1 MRREID
7 ADFLANLFDRIA
19 ILLEIKGENPFKV
32 NAYRRAAENLRR
44 ETRDIVELYKEG
56 KLTEIPGVG
65 KAIAQ
70 KITEILENGK
80 LEFYD
85 KLTAEIPERLLSL
98 YEVPEMGPKRIKL
111 VWEKLGIDSVEKLE
125 KAALEGTLRSLPGFG
140 PKIESKILEG
150 IMALKER
157 RLVSRYP
164 LGEGWD
170 LSRIIVNRL
179 GEFEGVVFVSPA
191 GSLRRMKETI
201 GDLDILV
208 AAKKDATNKII
219 KAFTDLEIVEEVL
232 LSGPTKT
239 SIRFKGGLQG
249 DLRIVE
255 PSRWGTALQYF
266 TGSQQHN
273 ISLREI
279 ALKKNL
285 SLSEYALTDKINNKE
300 ILCSSEEEVYEK
312 LGMSWIPPEI
322 REGTIEINLALEG
335 KLPRL
340 VEVGDIEGDLQMHST
355 WSDGKRSIKEMAEKA
370 YALGRSYILITDHS
384 QGLGIAGGLSIGRLM
399 DQWHEID
406 ELNEIFEGKL
416 VILKGAEVEVR
427 TDGTLDYPDEVLE
440 RLDVVV
446 AALHSNLRQDRGQL
460 TERYIKAIS
469 HPLVHILAHPSGRLF
484 GVREEANADWER
496 IFKAAASSGTLLEI
510 NAHPSRLD
518 LSEKKVRQAFNL
530 GCKFVIST
538 DAHDIHEQEYMFFG
552 VAQARRAWLKRSDV
566 ANAQP
571 LKSFLE
577 QIKR

>member
-208 AAKKDATNKII
+208 AAEKDATNKII

-384 QGLGIAGGLSIGRLM
+384 QGLGIAGGLSIERLM

-484 GVREEANADWER
+484 GVREEADADWER

-518 LSEKKVRQAFNL
+518 LSEKKIRQAFNL

>member
-1 MRREID
+1 MQREID

-150 IMALKER
+150 IIALKER

-208 AAKKDATNKII
+208 AAEKDATNKII

-239 SIRFKGGLQG
+239 SVRFKGGLQG

-322 REGTIEINLALEG
+322 REGTIEINLALED

-340 VEVGDIEGDLQMHST
+340 VEVGDIEGDLQIHST

-440 RLDVVV
+440 HLDVVV
-446 AALHSNLRQDRGQL
+446 AALHSNLRQERGQL

-484 GVREEANADWER
+484 GVREEADADWEG

-518 LSEKKVRQAFNL
+518 LSGKKIRQASNL

-566 ANAQP
+566 ANTQS

-577 QIKR
+577 QIKK

>member
-208 AAKKDATNKII
+208 AAENDTTNKII

-384 QGLGIAGGLSIGRLM
+384 QGLGIAGGLSIERLM

-518 LSEKKVRQAFNL
+518 LSEKKIRQAFNL

>member
-1 MRREID
+1 MQREID

-150 IMALKER
+150 IIALKER

-208 AAKKDATNKII
+208 AAEKDATNKII

-239 SIRFKGGLQG
+239 SVRFKGGLQG

-340 VEVGDIEGDLQMHST
+340 VEVGDIEGDLQIHST

-440 RLDVVV
+440 HLDVVV
-446 AALHSNLRQDRGQL
+446 AALHSNLRQERGQL

-484 GVREEANADWER
+484 GVREEADADWER

-518 LSEKKVRQAFNL
+518 LSGKKIRQASNL

-566 ANAQP
+566 ANTQS

-577 QIKR
+577 QIKK

>member
-201 GDLDILV
+201 GDLDTLV
-208 AAKKDATNKII
+208 AAENDTTNKII

>member
-80 LEFYD
+80 LEFYY

-208 AAKKDATNKII
+208 AAEKDATNKII

-518 LSEKKVRQAFNL
+518 LSEKKIRQAFNL

>member
-80 LEFYD
+80 LEFYY

-208 AAKKDATNKII
+208 AAEKDATNKII

-484 GVREEANADWER
+484 GVREEADADWER

-518 LSEKKVRQAFNL
+518 LSEKKIRQAFNL

>member
-1 MRREID
+1 MQREID

-150 IMALKER
+150 IIALKER

-208 AAKKDATNKII
+208 AAEKDATNKII

-239 SIRFKGGLQG
+239 SVRFKGGLQG

-285 SLSEYALTDKINNKE
+285 SLSEYALTDKTSNKE
-300 ILCSSEEEVYEK
+300 ILCSSEEKVYEK

-340 VEVGDIEGDLQMHST
+340 VEVGDIEGDLQIHST

-406 ELNEIFEGKL
+406 KLNEIFEGKL

-446 AALHSNLRQDRGQL
+446 AALHSNLRQERGQL

-484 GVREEANADWER
+484 GVREEADADWER

-518 LSEKKVRQAFNL
+518 LSGKKIRQASNL

-566 ANAQP
+566 ANTQS

-577 QIKR
+577 QIKK

>member
-208 AAKKDATNKII
+208 AAEKDATNKII

-518 LSEKKVRQAFNL
+518 LSGKKIRQASNL

>member
-80 LEFYD
+80 LEFYY

-208 AAKKDATNKII
+208 AAEKDATNKII
-219 KAFTDLEIVEEVL
+219 KAFTDFEIVQDVL

-239 SIRFKGGLQG
+239 SVRFKSGLQG

-266 TGSQQHN
+266 T
-273 ISLREI
+273 E
-279 ALKKNL
+279 
-285 SLSEYALTDKINNKE
+285 
-300 ILCSSEEEVYEK
+300 
-312 LGMSWIPPEI
+312 
-322 REGTIEINLALEG
+322 
-335 KLPRL
+335 
-340 VEVGDIEGDLQMHST
+340 
-355 WSDGKRSIKEMAEKA
+355 
-370 YALGRSYILITDHS
+370 
-384 QGLGIAGGLSIGRLM
+384 IGR
-399 DQWHEID
+399 
-406 ELNEIFEGKL
+406 
-416 VILKGAEVEVR
+416 
-427 TDGTLDYPDEVLE
+427 
-440 RLDVVV
+440 
-446 AALHSNLRQDRGQL
+446 
-460 TERYIKAIS
+460 
-469 HPLVHILAHPSGRLF
+469 AH
-484 GVREEANADWER
+484 V
-496 IFKAAASSGTLLEI
+496 
-510 NAHPSRLD
+510 
-518 LSEKKVRQAFNL
+518 
-530 GCKFVIST
+530 
-538 DAHDIHEQEYMFFG
+538 
-552 VAQARRAWLKRSDV
+552 
-566 ANAQP
+566 
-571 LKSFLE
+571 
-577 QIKR
+577 

>member
-1 MRREID
+1 
-7 ADFLANLFDRIA
+7 
-19 ILLEIKGENPFKV
+19 
-32 NAYRRAAENLRR
+32 
-44 ETRDIVELYKEG
+44 
-56 KLTEIPGVG
+56 
-65 KAIAQ
+65 
-70 KITEILENGK
+70 
-80 LEFYD
+80 
-85 KLTAEIPERLLSL
+85 
-98 YEVPEMGPKRIKL
+98 MGPKRIKL

-208 AAKKDATNKII
+208 AAEKDATNKII

-384 QGLGIAGGLSIGRLM
+384 QGLGIAGGLSIERLM

-446 AALHSNLRQDRGQL
+446 AALHSNLRQDRGRL

-518 LSEKKVRQAFNL
+518 LSEKKIRQAFNL

>member
-208 AAKKDATNKII
+208 AAENDTTNKII

-460 TERYIKAIS
+460 TERYIKTIS

-518 LSEKKVRQAFNL
+518 LSEKKIRQAFNL

>member
-1 MRREID
+1 VRREID

>member
-1 MRREID
+1 VQREID

-208 AAKKDATNKII
+208 AAENDTTNKII

-446 AALHSNLRQDRGQL
+446 AALHSNLRQERGQL

-484 GVREEANADWER
+484 GVREEADADWER

-518 LSEKKVRQAFNL
+518 LSEKKIRQASNL

-566 ANAQP
+566 ANTQS

-577 QIKR
+577 QIKK

>member
-80 LEFYD
+80 LEFYY

-111 VWEKLGIDSVEKLE
+111 VWEKLGNDSVEKLE

-208 AAKKDATNKII
+208 AAEKDATNKII

-446 AALHSNLRQDRGQL
+446 AALHSNLRQERGQL

-496 IFKAAASSGTLLEI
+496 IFIAAASSGTLLEI

-518 LSEKKVRQAFNL
+518 LSEKKIRQAFNL

>member
-1 MRREID
+1 MQREID

-208 AAKKDATNKII
+208 AAEKDATNKII

-239 SIRFKGGLQG
+239 SVRFKGGLQG

-322 REGTIEINLALEG
+322 REGTIEINLALED

-340 VEVGDIEGDLQMHST
+340 VEVGDIEGDLQIHST

-440 RLDVVV
+440 HLDVVV
-446 AALHSNLRQDRGQL
+446 AALHSNLRQERGQL

-484 GVREEANADWER
+484 GVREEADADWEG

-518 LSEKKVRQAFNL
+518 LSGKKIRQASNL

-566 ANAQP
+566 ANTQS

-577 QIKR
+577 QIKK

>member
-80 LEFYD
+80 LEFYY

-208 AAKKDATNKII
+208 AAENDTTNKII

-384 QGLGIAGGLSIGRLM
+384 QGLGIAGGLSIERLM

-518 LSEKKVRQAFNL
+518 LSEKKIRQAFNL

>member
-1 MRREID
+1 MEGNIDSNAVAEI
-7 ADFLANLFDRIA
+7 FERIA
-19 ILLEIKGENPFKV
+19 LLLEIKGENRFKI
-32 NAYRRAAENLRR
+32 NAYRRVAESLRN
-44 ETRDIVELYKEG
+44 ESRDIFALYREG
-56 KLTEIPGVG
+56 RLKEIPGVG
-65 KAIAQ
+65 KAIEQ
-70 KITEILENGK
+70 KICELLESGK
-80 LEFYD
+80 LEFYE
-85 KLTAEIPERLLSL
+85 KLTEEVPERLLSL

-164 LGEGWD
+164 LWEGWN
-170 LSRIIVNRL
+170 LAQIIVNRL
-179 GEFEGVVFVSPA
+179 GEFEGVVFISPA

-208 AAKKDATNKII
+208 AAENDATNKII
-219 KAFTDLEIVEEVL
+219 KAFTDFEIVQDVL

-239 SIRFKGGLQG
+239 SVRFKSGLQG

-285 SLSEYALTDKINNKE
+285 SFSEYALTDKTSNKE

-355 WSDGKRSIKEMAEKA
+355 WSDGKRSIKEMTEKA

-384 QGLGIAGGLSIGRLM
+384 QGLGIAGGLSIERLI

>member
-518 LSEKKVRQAFNL
+518 LSEKKIRQAFNL

>member
-1 MRREID
+1 VRREID

-518 LSEKKVRQAFNL
+518 LSEKKIRQAFNL

>member
-1 MRREID
+1 VRREID

-44 ETRDIVELYKEG
+44 ETRDIVELYKEE

-208 AAKKDATNKII
+208 AAEKDATNKII

-446 AALHSNLRQDRGQL
+446 AALHSNLRQDRGRL

-484 GVREEANADWER
+484 GVREEADADWER

-518 LSEKKVRQAFNL
+518 LSEKKIRQAFNL

>member
-201 GDLDILV
+201 GDLDTLV
-208 AAKKDATNKII
+208 AAENDTTNKII

-518 LSEKKVRQAFNL
+518 LSEKKIRQAFNL

>member
-80 LEFYD
+80 LEFYY

-208 AAKKDATNKII
+208 AAENDTTNKII

-518 LSEKKVRQAFNL
+518 LSEKKIRQAFNL

>member
-208 AAKKDATNKII
+208 AAEKDATNKII

-484 GVREEANADWER
+484 GVREEADADWER

-518 LSEKKVRQAFNL
+518 LSEKKIRQAFNL

>member
-208 AAKKDATNKII
+208 AAEKDATNKII

-446 AALHSNLRQDRGQL
+446 AALHSNLRQERGQL

-484 GVREEANADWER
+484 GVREEADADWEG

-518 LSEKKVRQAFNL
+518 LSGKKIRQASNL

>member
-80 LEFYD
+80 LEFYY

-208 AAKKDATNKII
+208 AAEKDATNKII

-239 SIRFKGGLQG
+239 SVRFKGGLQG

-384 QGLGIAGGLSIGRLM
+384 QGLGIAGGLSIERLM

-518 LSEKKVRQAFNL
+518 LSEKKIRQAFNL

>member
-1 MRREID
+1 MQREID
-7 ADFLANLFDRIA
+7 ADFLADLFDRIA

-32 NAYRRAAENLRR
+32 NAYRRAAESLRR
-44 ETRDIVELYKEG
+44 ETRDIIELYKEG
-56 KLTEIPGVG
+56 KLMEIPGVG

-70 KITEILENGK
+70 KIIETLENGR

-85 KLTAEIPERLLSL
+85 KLTAEVPERLLSL

-164 LGEGWD
+164 LWEGWN
-170 LSRIIVNRL
+170 LAQIIVNRL
-179 GEFEGVVFVSPA
+179 GEFEGVIFISPA

-208 AAKKDATNKII
+208 AAENDATNKII
-219 KAFTDLEIVEEVL
+219 KAFTDFEIVQDVL

-239 SIRFKGGLQG
+239 SVRFKSGLQG

-285 SLSEYALTDKINNKE
+285 SLSEYALTDKTSNKE
-300 ILCSSEEEVYEK
+300 ILCSSEEKVYEK

-355 WSDGKRSIKEMAEKA
+355 WSDGKRSIKETAEKA

-384 QGLGIAGGLSIGRLM
+384 QGLGIAGGLSIERLM

-446 AALHSNLRQDRGQL
+446 AALHSNLRQDRERL

-484 GVREEANADWER
+484 GAREEADADWER
-496 IFKAAASSGTLLEI
+496 IFKAAASAGTLLEI

-518 LSEKKVRQAFNL
+518 LSEKKIRQAFNL

>member
-1 MRREID
+1 VRREID

-208 AAKKDATNKII
+208 AAENDATNKII

-239 SIRFKGGLQG
+239 SVRFKGGLQG

-406 ELNEIFEGKL
+406 KLNEIFEGKL

-446 AALHSNLRQDRGQL
+446 AALHSNLRQERGQL

-518 LSEKKVRQAFNL
+518 LSEKKIRQAFNL

>member
-1 MRREID
+1 VRREID

-208 AAKKDATNKII
+208 AAENDTTNKII

-384 QGLGIAGGLSIGRLM
+384 QGLGIAGGLSIERLM

-518 LSEKKVRQAFNL
+518 LSEKKIRQAFNL

>member
-1 MRREID
+1 MQREID

-150 IMALKER
+150 IIALKER

-208 AAKKDATNKII
+208 AAEKDATNKII

-446 AALHSNLRQDRGQL
+446 AALHSNLRQERGQL

-484 GVREEANADWER
+484 GVREEADADWER

-518 LSEKKVRQAFNL
+518 LSEKKIRQASNL

>member
-1 MRREID
+1 MQREID

-150 IMALKER
+150 IIALKER

-208 AAKKDATNKII
+208 AAEKDATNKII
-219 KAFTDLEIVEEVL
+219 KAFTDLEIVEEGL

-239 SIRFKGGLQG
+239 SVRFKGGLQG

-340 VEVGDIEGDLQMHST
+340 VEVGDIEGDLQIHST

-406 ELNEIFEGKL
+406 KLNEIFEGKL

-446 AALHSNLRQDRGQL
+446 AALHSNLRQERGQL

-484 GVREEANADWER
+484 GVREEADADWER

-518 LSEKKVRQAFNL
+518 LSGKKIRQASNL

-566 ANAQP
+566 ANTQS

>member
-150 IMALKER
+150 IIALKER

-208 AAKKDATNKII
+208 AAEKDATNKII

-239 SIRFKGGLQG
+239 SVRFKGGLQG

-340 VEVGDIEGDLQMHST
+340 VEVGDIEGDLQIHST

-406 ELNEIFEGKL
+406 KLNEIFEGKL

-446 AALHSNLRQDRGQL
+446 AALHSNLRQERGQL

-484 GVREEANADWER
+484 GVREEADADWER

-518 LSEKKVRQAFNL
+518 LSGKKIRQASNL

-566 ANAQP
+566 ANTQS

-577 QIKR
+577 QIKK

>member
-208 AAKKDATNKII
+208 AAENDTTNKII

>member
-1 MRREID
+1 
-7 ADFLANLFDRIA
+7 
-19 ILLEIKGENPFKV
+19 LLEIKGENPFKV

-150 IMALKER
+150 IIALKER

-208 AAKKDATNKII
+208 AAEKDATNKII

-239 SIRFKGGLQG
+239 SVRFKGGLQG

-340 VEVGDIEGDLQMHST
+340 VEVGDIEGDLQIHST

-406 ELNEIFEGKL
+406 KLNEIFEGKL

-446 AALHSNLRQDRGQL
+446 AALHSNLRQERGQL

-484 GVREEANADWER
+484 GVREEADADWER

-518 LSEKKVRQAFNL
+518 LSGKKIRQASNL

-566 ANAQP
+566 ANTQS

-577 QIKR
+577 QIKK

>member
-208 AAKKDATNKII
+208 AAEKDATNKII

-460 TERYIKAIS
+460 TERYIKTIS

-518 LSEKKVRQAFNL
+518 LSEKKIRQAFNL